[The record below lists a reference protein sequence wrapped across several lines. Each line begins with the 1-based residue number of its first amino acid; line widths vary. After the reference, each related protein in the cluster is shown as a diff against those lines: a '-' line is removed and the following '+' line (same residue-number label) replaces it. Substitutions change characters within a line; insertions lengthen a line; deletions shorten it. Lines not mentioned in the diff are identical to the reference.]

1 MVRIEALSPE
11 AQAVLRVAAA
21 AGTKVRHG
29 LLERAARM
37 APDALVAGLRE
48 AVAHHVLVAAE
59 EGDTYA
65 FRHAL
70 LREAMLDDL
79 LPGERGPLHR
89 ALAEALTQD
98 AALSASVRG
107 VSAELAFHWTAAHD
121 LAAAFAASAQA
132 GEEAE
137 RLAAFAEANRHFER
151 AAELYDAVDEQR
163 RAAGPSRL
171 DLLRRAAE
179 AAHLAGDH
187 DRAVALGRQALALV
201 DATSDPIS
209 AALGGERLALYLWV
223 SGLSADALD
232 AIAAAVA
239 LLPADGHELERS
251 RVLGAEG
258 RLLMLLGR
266 AAEAQGRCE
275 EALALARAAGDRRVE
290 TAILNSLGAAVAMGG
305 DSDRG
310 IAYLREALRMAE
322 AVGALEEI
330 VRAYVN
336 LSSALD
342 EAGKVAEAADVAT
355 HGAAVAAREASAR
368 APRSWSA
375 SRRGASSGSAG
386 GTRPKP

>member
-1 MVRIEALSPE
+1 LPSSTR
-11 AQAVLRVAAA
+11 
-21 AGTKVRHG
+21 
-29 LLERAARM
+29 RAIRSR
-37 APDALVAGLRE
+37 P
-48 AVAHHVLVAAE
+48 
-59 EGDTYA
+59 
-65 FRHAL
+65 
-70 LREAMLDDL
+70 
-79 LPGERGPLHR
+79 P
-89 ALAEALTQD
+89 
-98 AALSASVRG
+98 S
-107 VSAELAFHWTAAHD
+107 
-121 LAAAFAASAQA
+121 AAS
-132 GEEAE
+132 G
-137 RLAAFAEANRHFER
+137 
-151 AAELYDAVDEQR
+151 
-163 RAAGPSRL
+163 SR
-171 DLLRRAAE
+171 
-179 AAHLAGDH
+179 
-187 DRAVALGRQALALV
+187 
-201 DATSDPIS
+201 
-209 AALGGERLALYLWV
+209 YLWV

-232 AIAAAVA
+232 AIATAVS
-239 LLPADGHELERS
+239 LLPAGHELERA

-266 AAEAQGRCE
+266 AAEARGRCE

-290 TAILNSLGAAVAMGG
+290 TAILNSLGASVAMGG